1 MIRRPP
7 ISTRT
12 DTLFPYTTLF
22 RSPGWSAQFAI
33 EHNVVSLSVV
43 APALQGAS
51 KISFFPYAS
60 DLVNHAQQQRVALEG
75 ETLRLSQMASAYF
88 VEAPKRVDGV
98 LVVDRGSRDTTAYEI
113 NAQPGDVAAVAATRV
128 RAAPVPANAT
138 TPPPGSAAPPNL
150 L

>member
-33 EHNVVSLSVV
+33 QHNVVSLSVV

-60 DLVNHAQQQRVALEG
+60 DLVNHAQPQRVALEG
-75 ETLRLSQMASAYF
+75 KTLRLSQMASDYL
-88 VEAPKRVDGV
+88 VEAPTSVAGV
-98 LVVDRGSRDTTAYEI
+98 LVVDRGTRDTTPTEI
-113 NAQPGDVAAVAATRV
+113 NAPPTTIRQPTVTKK
-128 RAAPVPANAT
+128 
-138 TPPPGSAAPPNL
+138 L
-150 L
+150 

>member
-22 RSPGWSAQFAI
+22 RSPGWSSQFAL

-60 DLVNHAQQQRVALEG
+60 DLVNHAQPQRVALEG

-113 NAQPGDVAAVAATRV
+113 NAQPGDVAAVDDTRV
-128 RAAPVPANAT
+128 
-138 TPPPGSAAPPNL
+138 SAARSEEHTSEL
-150 L
+150 QSLMR